1 MKKKI
6 IWGVLLAVVLAAV
19 VGTYLYRHRFDKY
32 ELSTEEQTAAIKAI
46 DKDSRFLVAYFS
58 WPSPEYAD
66 LDATSGASNVVK
78 DGQLYGNTEYLART
92 LSQKLDA
99 TLFRIE
105 PKNNYPTEP
114 RALLDATKVEK
125 DNLIKPELKQTVE
138 NLDDYDVICVGYP
151 LWWYDMPMAVYS
163 FLEGCDLKGKHIVL
177 FTTHGGNR
185 FCRTIPTVR
194 KMFPEANV
202 IQGPSVYDR
211 EMEKTEATVEKW
223 LNDNHLGK

>member
-6 IWGVLLAVVLAAV
+6 IWSVLLAVVLAAV
-19 VGTYLYRHRFDKY
+19 VGTYLYRHRYDKY

-138 NLDDYDVICVGYP
+138 NLD
-151 LWWYDMPMAVYS
+151 
-163 FLEGCDLKGKHIVL
+163 
-177 FTTHGGNR
+177 
-185 FCRTIPTVR
+185 
-194 KMFPEANV
+194 
-202 IQGPSVYDR
+202 
-211 EMEKTEATVEKW
+211 EATASAG
-223 LNDNHLGK
+223 LSLP